1 MPLTWGTQ
9 SQKKFDSEEEPE
21 WWSKELG
28 TWVNGQRAF
37 RKAFQKP
44 AEDRTESE
52 KKNAAGIT
60 ERRIEL
66 LEGIGLTGTRA
77 RRRGMACSRSWRRT
91 RSRPGVLR

>member
-1 MPLTWGTQ
+1 MRRRPRDVACASRPSAGVVVVSRVLA
-9 SQKKFDSEEEPE
+9 SLSLL
-21 WWSKELG
+21 ELG

-66 LEGIGLTGTRA
+66 LDGIDFDWAPQAGRKKRKKNGQ
-77 RRRGMACSRSWRRT
+77 
-91 RSRPGVLR
+91 